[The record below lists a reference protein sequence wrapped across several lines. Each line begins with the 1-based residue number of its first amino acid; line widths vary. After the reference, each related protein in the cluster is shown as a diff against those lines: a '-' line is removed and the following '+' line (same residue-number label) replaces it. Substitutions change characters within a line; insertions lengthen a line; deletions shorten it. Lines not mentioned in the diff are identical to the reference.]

1 MSTTTEKPVVLRPPV
16 KPSSMPIPKEER
28 EPDEAPQGALAPRQ
42 PVKAKT
48 TCPDCRIDEMP
59 NGEGIATIIIPA
71 DILKRLK
78 RRAQDLTVAEY
89 TWSYVIKGALESHV
103 Y

>member
-1 MSTTTEKPVVLRPPV
+1 M

-28 EPDEAPQGALAPRQ
+28 EPDEAPQGTPAPRQ
-42 PVKAKT
+42 PIKAKT
-48 TCPDCRIDEMP
+48 ICPDCKIEEMP
-59 NGEGIATIIIPA
+59 NGEGITTIIIPA

-78 RRAQDLTVAEY
+78 RRAQGLTVAEY